1 MGAKEYKFEVD
12 GVAYDTDDKTFDG
25 RQVRASAGLTPAS
38 DFVLIQ
44 FADQVGRSIGLDD
57 PVRFEKGETAKFRS
71 FNSDR
76 IFTFT
81 VNERGWEWGESKINE
96 AELREIAEID
106 EDDVLILDGD
116 RDKVIEPGDDINL
129 GPVGV
134 EHIVTERPNTIKIKL
149 NGRWRDVPPGQISY
163 QTLVE
168 MAELTVQAGPN
179 IYYTVTYRKGPRQ
192 NPEGSMQP
200 GESVHIRSGMV
211 FNVRATDKS

>member
-12 GVAYDTDDKTFDG
+12 GVVYDTNDKTVDG
-25 RQVRASAGLTPAS
+25 RQVRASAGLAPAS
-38 DFVLIQ
+38 NFVLIQ
-44 FADQVGRSIGLDD
+44 FADQAGRSIGLED
-57 PVRFEKGETAKFRS
+57 PVTFEK
-71 FNSDR
+71 
-76 IFTFT
+76 
-81 VNERGWEWGESKINE
+81 GESKINE

-116 RDKVIEPGDDINL
+116 RDKVIEPGDEINL

-134 EHIVTERPNTIKIKL
+134 EHIVTERPNMIKIKL

-192 NPEGSMQP
+192 NPEGSMQQ
-200 GESVHIRSGMV
+200 GESVHIKNGMV